1 MKTSQA
7 GIDVIKSF
15 EGCELTAYVC
25 PAGVLTIGVG
35 HTGPDVKPGMTITQA
50 RADELL
56 AQDLVRFEQAVDRLI
71 DPTQQQC
78 QFDAIVSFTFNV
90 GEGALEGSTLR
101 RRMNA
106 GEDLNTVA
114 REELPKWVKGAGNE
128 PLPGLVRRRDAEVAL
143 HCSGGSAPAPAPTAR
158 EVNVTAKRET
168 VLKKRPVPSSE
179 LAENEKAT
187 VPAGKAYAKAQVL
200 GTEAGHTRLEL
211 PYGGGQWWLF
221 DDHWSGL
228 SAAPAQPSGSV
239 KLAVPYQSQRDN
251 YRDANRTC
259 FSSSCAMLLMFLK
272 PGVISSD
279 DDYIREVF
287 KRGDS
292 TDASVQ
298 VATLKHFGLPVTYH
312 QNGSVEGLKAQLRA
326 GKPVPIGILHHG
338 PATAPSGGGH
348 WICVIGFRDDANKP
362 GGGTFICHDP
372 WGELDNASGEYVST
386 NGNAL
391 EYSYSM
397 VSQRYTVAN
406 PQDGWYIKA

>member
-1 MKTSQA
+1 MKISTA
-7 GIDVIKSF
+7 GLNLIKEF
-15 EGCELTAYVC
+15 EGCELTSYKC
-25 PAGVLTIGVG
+25 PAGIWTIGYG

-71 DPTQQQC
+71 EPTQQQC

-143 HCSGGSAPAPAPTAR
+143 HCSGTGSTPAPAPTVR
-158 EVNVTAKRET
+158 EVTATANRET
-168 VLKKRPVPSSE
+168 VIKKRPVPSSE
-179 LAENEKAT
+179 LADNEKTT
-187 VPAGKAYAKAQVL
+187 VPAGKVYAKARVL
-200 GTEAGHTRLEL
+200 GAEAGHTLLDL
-211 PYGGGQWWLF
+211 PFGAGQFWLF

-228 SAAPAQPSGSV
+228 AAAPATGGSAR
-239 KLAVPYQSQRDN
+239 LSVPYQSQRDN

-292 TDASVQ
+292 TDPTVQ
-298 VATLKHFGLPVTYH
+298 VATLAHFGLPVTYH
-312 QNGSVEGLKAQLRA
+312 QNGTVEGLKAQIRA

-386 NGNAL
+386 NGNAM
-391 EYSYSM
+391 EYSYKM
-397 VSQRYTVAN
+397 ISQRYTVAN
-406 PQDGWYIKA
+406 PQDGWHIKA